1 MNQFSAVL
9 QPVFQTIILK
19 IDNYFDSTFI
29 EGMIKLILEEEQ
41 FKTTTQSHS
50 LLGKNGWHSSRDLS
64 DRNTHLSNQLNEYIT
79 NAVNIYLTNLGS
91 NRKWTRKELDIKTWA
106 MVMRD
111 NDWSFPHTHGN
122 ADLSGAFYL
131 AVPNN
136 MSDTEGNFVAIDP
149 RGGARGSKLL
159 GSQIVRFKPEVGSL
173 LMFPGWLDHYVEP
186 HSTGLRL
193 SCGWNVV
200 LKD

>member
-1 MNQFSAVL
+1 MSQFNATL
-9 QPVFQTIILK
+9 QPVFQTIILT

-29 EGMIKLILEEEQ
+29 DGMTKLILDEER
-41 FKTTTQSHS
+41 FKTSTKSHS
-50 LLGKNGWHSSRDLS
+50 LLGKNGWHSNRDLS
-64 DRNTHLSNQLNEYIT
+64 DRNTFLSSQLNEYIA
-79 NAVNIYLTNLGS
+79 NATNIYLSNLGS
-91 NRKWTRKELDIKTWA
+91 KRIWTKDSLEIKTWA

-131 AVPNN
+131 VVPE
-136 MSDTEGNFVAIDP
+136 DLPDDEGNFVAIDP

-159 GSQIVRFKPEVGSL
+159 GSQIVRFKPKVGSL

-186 HSTGLRL
+186 HSKGLRL
-193 SCGWNVV
+193 SCGWNVT